1 MSTPKSRPPIEAL
14 EDRRLFAAI
23 ALQKDVL
30 KVTATPG
37 VSNTITVALS
47 ADLTQAVATVAWDTG
62 KGATV
67 KAHALTQSFP
77 LTDAIKYV
85 SITGSDKAD
94 TITVSDSPATATE
107 PATPFPIPT
116 QIHAGGGNDTVTCGS
131 EPDAV
136 WGEGGNDIIN
146 GGGGNDSLYGM
157 AGSDT
162 LIGGD
167 GADYLSGGTGKDML
181 EGDAGNDTLYD
192 PYGPDT
198 VLGGAGNN
206 LFKVHSLSR
215 DVDNDYNGQTDTL
228 KTVPVP
234 SSSSGGGSS
243 LTDILGSIL
252 PFL

>member
-23 ALQKDVL
+23 ALHKAVL
-30 KVTATPG
+30 NVTATPG
-37 VSNTITVALS
+37 VSNTITVGLS
-47 ADLTQAVATVAWDTG
+47 ADLTQVVATVAWATG
-62 KGATV
+62 KGAAV
-67 KAHALTQSFP
+67 KAHTLTESFP
-77 LTDAIKYV
+77 LTDPIKYI
-85 SITGSDKAD
+85 SITGSNSAD

-107 PATPFPIPT
+107 PAMAFPIPT
-116 QIHAGGGNDTVTCGS
+116 QIHAGGGNDIVTCGS

-136 WGEGGNDIIN
+136 WGQGGNDVIN

-157 AGSDT
+157 GGSDT

-206 LFKVHSLSR
+206 LFEVHSLSR
-215 DVDNDYNGQTDTL
+215 DIDNDYSGQKDTL

-234 SSSSGGGSS
+234 STSSGDGSS
-243 LTDILGSIL
+243 LSDILGSIL